1 MSKNTATVHTLHP
14 VPTPD
19 EYQPTAKDFMLF
31 VVMMRR
37 GIRRAVAALD
47 RQHDMAHQYRRQ
59 ARKLRDR
66 ATPFDA
72 ARIATLESLAD
83 AATAACEPLR
93 ETLHRCGDILA
104 DAAPMIDAGLTLAQ
118 RCEIL
123 NVNMADRADLTDED
137 GLHRIVF
144 AHGLEDS
151 AARLKDDWKNGP
163 LFQASQ
169 RVFMDFLLNTREGQ
183 KLGDSLFEPGGMF
196 ESVPTYKQAPD
207 GTMKRQLPRLRVV
220 PDVRTE
226 AARNAGL

>member
-19 EYQPTAKDFMLF
+19 EDQPTAKDFMLF

-47 RQHDMAHQYRRQ
+47 RHRDTSHQYRRQ
-59 ARKLRDR
+59 ARKLRER

-72 ARIATLESLAD
+72 ARIATLESSAD
-83 AATAACEPLR
+83 AATTACKPLHDA
-93 ETLHRCGDILA
+93 LHEYGKLLA
-104 DAAPMIDAGLTLAQ
+104 DAAPMVDAGLTLGQ

-123 NVNMADRADLTDED
+123 NVSTADRADLTEAD

-151 AARLKDDWKNGP
+151 ASRRGLDWNDGP
-163 LFQASQ
+163 MFQASQ

-207 GTMKRQLPRLRVV
+207 GTMKRQPPRLRVV
-220 PDVRTE
+220 PDARTE
-226 AARNAGL
+226 AAGNAGL